1 MNHQADR
8 LLEEKNWSEAKPLL
22 VKLVNLY
29 PNSTGTESAYRKL
42 ATVYRALGETNAEK
56 RILMQFAEKDDEAI
70 DAYLRLME
78 LSTEAQE
85 WAAVQKYAGRYLAV
99 DPLVAP
105 PYRFLAQAS
114 EAAGQVPDAIGACQA
129 LLQLDPPN
137 PAEVHFRLA
146 RLLYAKRDPAAR
158 LHLLQALEDAPR
170 YREALRLLRQM
181 HQEQTNEVSQPTLS
195 LGVSR

>member
-1 MNHQADR
+1 MNASSQD
-8 LLEEKNWSEAKPLL
+8 
-22 VKLVNLY
+22 
-29 PNSTGTESAYRKL
+29 
-42 ATVYRALGETNAEK
+42 
-56 RILMQFAEKDDEAI
+56 
-70 DAYLRLME
+70 
-78 LSTEAQE
+78 
-85 WAAVQKYAGRYLAV
+85 WAAVRHYAGRYLAV

-114 EAAGQVPDAIGACQA
+114 EAVGQVPDAIDACQA

-146 RLLYAKRDPAAR
+146 RLLYAQHDPAAR

-181 HQEQTNEVSQPTLS
+181 QQERTNQVSQST
-195 LGVSR
+195 VSVLTH